1 MNSNLAFCCRCYYNN
16 NNNNNNSIGSSSFS
30 INVDCSRS
38 KSLASSFSTRRE
50 RGKGFPSRPSLITF
64 SNFASTRKEKERVRS
79 SIVVAAAPKKDDN
92 ATTSKQQQQQ
102 RQEWPEPNLWAE
114 SHPRYLVS
122 DWDDDDKEWGEE
134 LCAELD
140 DEEDKIEKLFSS
152 AAAPVSKNVEEKER
166 LAAEDGKVKAYGSE
180 SRSRSSSSLSYSM
193 TKSAIRAPKRP
204 NSEDLSNEM
213 SREDFWNDIRKEA
226 ETEAAKEPMLSS
238 FYFCSILSHDCLEKS
253 LSFALANRLCTKT
266 LLSTQLIEIFNKVLL
281 AEDSEQL
288 RNNVRRDLVAVRSR
302 DPACNSYVQALLLF
316 KGFHAIQAHR
326 IQHYLW
332 EKGQKTY
339 ASMLQSRISEA
350 LGVDVHPAA
359 KFGGGI
365 LMDHATGCVVGET
378 ATIGDDVSIL
388 QGVTLGG
395 TGKEVGDRHPKI
407 QDNVLIGA
415 RSTILGNIVVGS
427 GAMIAAGSL
436 VLKPVPANGM
446 VAGNPARVVGRTKD
460 RRPALVMRTKIET
473 REDSKEFCEIF
484 AKAVMEKDK
493 SLMAASVSSSS
504 STKVGPNL
512 SFSSSLDDEPGKG
525 GKSSSSSLMMGKA
538 SSLLSSEELV
548 KQLDEKRRRRLR
560 GK

>member
-1 MNSNLAFCCRCYYNN
+1 MATTKIYCCT
-16 NNNNNNSIGSSSFS
+16 SSSSPRAFVGRHRR
-30 INVDCSRS
+30 ITALFFETTTTTTTTTTQRNN
-38 KSLASSFSTRRE
+38 ATRRRRRQQE
-50 RGKGFPSRPSLITF
+50 LQT
-64 SNFASTRKEKERVRS
+64 TLL
-79 SIVVAAAPKKDDN
+79 AAAAKKDDN
-92 ATTSKQQQQQ
+92 ESSYKQQ
-102 RQEWPEPNLWAE
+102 QEWPEPNLWAE

-122 DWDDDDKEWGEE
+122 DWDDDDNKEWGEE

-140 DEEDKIEKLFSS
+140 DEEDKVEKLFSS
-152 AAAPVSKNVEEKER
+152 AAASVSRKQERKEE
-166 LAAEDGKVKAYGSE
+166 LAAREGQGNDRQRTQIEA
-180 SRSRSSSSLSYSM
+180 SRVSSSSSSSSSSSLSYSTST

-204 NSEDLSNEM
+204 NSEDLSNKM
-213 SREDFWNDIRKEA
+213 SREDFWNEIRKEA
-226 ETEAAKEPMLSS
+226 EVEAAKEPMLSS
-238 FYFCSILSHDCLEKS
+238 FYFTSILSHDCLEKS

-266 LLSTQLIEIFNKVLL
+266 LLSTQLIEIFNEVLL
-281 AEDSEQL
+281 AKDSEQL
-288 RNNVRRDLVAVRSR
+288 RNNIRRDLVAVLSR

-332 EKGQKTY
+332 KKGQKTY

-388 QGVTLGG
+388 HGVTLGG

-415 RSTILGNIVVGS
+415 RSTILGNITVES

-484 AKAVMEKDK
+484 AKAVVEKDK
-493 SLMAASVSSSS
+493 SLMAI
-504 STKVGPNL
+504 TKTTRFGPNL
-512 SFSSSLDDEPGKG
+512 SFSSSLEDEPGKG
-525 GKSSSSSLMMGKA
+525 SSSVVIDRA
-538 SSLLSSEELV
+538 SSPLSSEELV

>member
-1 MNSNLAFCCRCYYNN
+1 MATTKIYCCT
-16 NNNNNNSIGSSSFS
+16 SSSSPRAFVGRHRR
-30 INVDCSRS
+30 ITALFFEKTTTTTTTTTQRNN
-38 KSLASSFSTRRE
+38 ATRRRRRQQE
-50 RGKGFPSRPSLITF
+50 LQT
-64 SNFASTRKEKERVRS
+64 TLL
-79 SIVVAAAPKKDDN
+79 AAAAKKDDN
-92 ATTSKQQQQQ
+92 ESSYKQQ
-102 RQEWPEPNLWAE
+102 QEWPEPNLWAE

-122 DWDDDDKEWGEE
+122 DWDDDDNKEWGEE

-140 DEEDKIEKLFSS
+140 DEEDKVEKLFSS
-152 AAAPVSKNVEEKER
+152 AAASVSRKQERKEE
-166 LAAEDGKVKAYGSE
+166 LAAREGQGNDRQRTQIEA
-180 SRSRSSSSLSYSM
+180 SRVSSSSSSSSSSLSYSTST

-204 NSEDLSNEM
+204 NSEDLSNKM
-213 SREDFWNDIRKEA
+213 SREDFWNEIRKEA
-226 ETEAAKEPMLSS
+226 EVEAAKEPMLSS
-238 FYFCSILSHDCLEKS
+238 FYFTSILSHDCLEKS

-266 LLSTQLIEIFNKVLL
+266 LLSTQLIEIFNEVLL
-281 AEDSEQL
+281 AKDSEQL
-288 RNNVRRDLVAVRSR
+288 RNNIRRDLVAVLSR

-332 EKGQKTY
+332 KKGQKTY

-388 QGVTLGG
+388 HGVTLGG

-415 RSTILGNIVVGS
+415 RSTILGNITVES

-484 AKAVMEKDK
+484 AKAVVEKDK
-493 SLMAASVSSSS
+493 SLMAI
-504 STKVGPNL
+504 TKTTRFGPNL
-512 SFSSSLDDEPGKG
+512 SFSSSLEDEPGKG
-525 GKSSSSSLMMGKA
+525 SSSVVIDKA
-538 SSLLSSEELV
+538 SSPLSSEELV

>member
-1 MNSNLAFCCRCYYNN
+1 MATTKIYCCT
-16 NNNNNNSIGSSSFS
+16 SSSSPRAFVGRHRR
-30 INVDCSRS
+30 ITALFFETTTTTTTTTQRNN
-38 KSLASSFSTRRE
+38 ATRRRRRQQE
-50 RGKGFPSRPSLITF
+50 LQT
-64 SNFASTRKEKERVRS
+64 TLL
-79 SIVVAAAPKKDDN
+79 AAAAKKDDN
-92 ATTSKQQQQQ
+92 ESSYKQQ
-102 RQEWPEPNLWAE
+102 QEWPEPNLWAE

-122 DWDDDDKEWGEE
+122 DWDDDDNKEWGEE

-140 DEEDKIEKLFSS
+140 DEEDKVEKLFSS
-152 AAAPVSKNVEEKER
+152 AAASVSRKQERKEE
-166 LAAEDGKVKAYGSE
+166 LAAREGQGNDRQRTQIEA
-180 SRSRSSSSLSYSM
+180 SRVSSLSSSSSSSSLSYSTST

-204 NSEDLSNEM
+204 NSEDLSNKM
-213 SREDFWNDIRKEA
+213 SREDFWNEIRKEA
-226 ETEAAKEPMLSS
+226 EVEAAKEPMLSS
-238 FYFCSILSHDCLEKS
+238 FYFTSILSHDCLEKS

-266 LLSTQLIEIFNKVLL
+266 LLSTQLIEIFNEVLL
-281 AEDSEQL
+281 AKDSEQL
-288 RNNVRRDLVAVRSR
+288 RNNIRRDLVAVLSR

-332 EKGQKTY
+332 KKGQKTY

-388 QGVTLGG
+388 HGVTLGG

-415 RSTILGNIVVGS
+415 RSTILGNITVES

-484 AKAVMEKDK
+484 AKAVVEKDK
-493 SLMAASVSSSS
+493 SLMAI
-504 STKVGPNL
+504 TKTTRFGPNL
-512 SFSSSLDDEPGKG
+512 SFSSSLEDEPGKG
-525 GKSSSSSLMMGKA
+525 SSSVVIDKA
-538 SSLLSSEELV
+538 SSPLSSEELV

>member
-1 MNSNLAFCCRCYYNN
+1 MATTKICCCT
-16 NNNNNNSIGSSSFS
+16 SSSSPRAFVGRHRR
-30 INVDCSRS
+30 ITALFFEKTTTTTTTKRNN
-38 KSLASSFSTRRE
+38 ATRRRRRQQE
-50 RGKGFPSRPSLITF
+50 LQT
-64 SNFASTRKEKERVRS
+64 TLL
-79 SIVVAAAPKKDDN
+79 AAAAKKDDN
-92 ATTSKQQQQQ
+92 ESSYKQQ
-102 RQEWPEPNLWAE
+102 QEWPEPNLWAE

-122 DWDDDDKEWGEE
+122 DWDDDDNKEWGEE

-140 DEEDKIEKLFSS
+140 DEEDKVEKLFSS
-152 AAAPVSKNVEEKER
+152 AAASVSRKQERKEE
-166 LAAEDGKVKAYGSE
+166 LAAREGKGNDRQRTKIEA
-180 SRSRSSSSLSYSM
+180 SRVSSSSSSSSSLSYSTST

-204 NSEDLSNEM
+204 NSEDLSNKM
-213 SREDFWNDIRKEA
+213 SREDFWNEIRKEA
-226 ETEAAKEPMLSS
+226 EVEAAKEPMLSS
-238 FYFCSILSHDCLEKS
+238 FYFTSILSHDCLEKS

-266 LLSTQLIEIFNKVLL
+266 LLSTQLIEIFNEVLL
-281 AEDSEQL
+281 AKDSEQL
-288 RNNVRRDLVAVRSR
+288 RNNIRRDLVAVLSR

-332 EKGQKTY
+332 KKGQKTY

-388 QGVTLGG
+388 HGVTLGG

-415 RSTILGNIVVGS
+415 RSTILGNITVGS

-484 AKAVMEKDK
+484 AKAVIEKDK
-493 SLMAASVSSSS
+493 SLMAI
-504 STKVGPNL
+504 TKTTRFGPNL
-512 SFSSSLDDEPGKG
+512 SFSSSLEDEPGKG
-525 GKSSSSSLMMGKA
+525 SSSVVIDKA
-538 SSLLSSEELV
+538 SSPLSSEELV

>member
-1 MNSNLAFCCRCYYNN
+1 MATTKIYCCT
-16 NNNNNNSIGSSSFS
+16 SSSSPRAFVGRHRR
-30 INVDCSRS
+30 ITALFFETTTTTTTTTQRNN
-38 KSLASSFSTRRE
+38 ATRRRRRQQE
-50 RGKGFPSRPSLITF
+50 LQT
-64 SNFASTRKEKERVRS
+64 TLL
-79 SIVVAAAPKKDDN
+79 AAAAKKDDN
-92 ATTSKQQQQQ
+92 ESSYKQQ
-102 RQEWPEPNLWAE
+102 QEWPEPNLWAE

-122 DWDDDDKEWGEE
+122 DWDDDDNKEWGEE

-140 DEEDKIEKLFSS
+140 DEEDKVEKLFSS
-152 AAAPVSKNVEEKER
+152 AAASVSRKQERKEE
-166 LAAEDGKVKAYGSE
+166 LAAREGQGNDRQRTQIEA
-180 SRSRSSSSLSYSM
+180 SRVSSSSSSSSSSSLSYSTST

-204 NSEDLSNEM
+204 NSEDLSNKM
-213 SREDFWNDIRKEA
+213 SREDFWNEIRKEA
-226 ETEAAKEPMLSS
+226 EVEAAKEPMLSS
-238 FYFCSILSHDCLEKS
+238 FYFTSILSHDCLEKS

-266 LLSTQLIEIFNKVLL
+266 LLSTQLIEIFNEVLL
-281 AEDSEQL
+281 AKDSEQL
-288 RNNVRRDLVAVRSR
+288 RNNIRRDLVAVLSR

-332 EKGQKTY
+332 KKGQKTY

-388 QGVTLGG
+388 HGVTLGG

-415 RSTILGNIVVGS
+415 RSTILGNITVES

-484 AKAVMEKDK
+484 AKAVVEKDK
-493 SLMAASVSSSS
+493 SLMAI
-504 STKVGPNL
+504 TKTTRFGPNL
-512 SFSSSLDDEPGKG
+512 SFSSSLEDEPGKG
-525 GKSSSSSLMMGKA
+525 SSSVVIDKA
-538 SSLLSSEELV
+538 SSPLSSEELV

>member
-1 MNSNLAFCCRCYYNN
+1 MATTKIYCCT
-16 NNNNNNSIGSSSFS
+16 SSSSPRAFVGRHRR
-30 INVDCSRS
+30 ITALFFETTTTTTTTKRNN
-38 KSLASSFSTRRE
+38 ATRRRRRQQE
-50 RGKGFPSRPSLITF
+50 LQT
-64 SNFASTRKEKERVRS
+64 TLL
-79 SIVVAAAPKKDDN
+79 AAAAKKDDN
-92 ATTSKQQQQQ
+92 ESSYKQQ
-102 RQEWPEPNLWAE
+102 QEWPEPNLWAE

-122 DWDDDDKEWGEE
+122 DWDDDDNKEWGEE

-140 DEEDKIEKLFSS
+140 DEEDKVEKLFSS
-152 AAAPVSKNVEEKER
+152 AAASVSRKQERKEE
-166 LAAEDGKVKAYGSE
+166 LAAREGQGNDRQRTQIEA
-180 SRSRSSSSLSYSM
+180 SRVSSSSSSSSSSSLSYSTST

-204 NSEDLSNEM
+204 NSEDLSNKM
-213 SREDFWNDIRKEA
+213 SREDFWNEIRKEA
-226 ETEAAKEPMLSS
+226 EVEAAKEPMLSS
-238 FYFCSILSHDCLEKS
+238 FYFTSILSHDCLEKS

-266 LLSTQLIEIFNKVLL
+266 LLSTQLIEIFNEVLL
-281 AEDSEQL
+281 AKDSEQL
-288 RNNVRRDLVAVRSR
+288 RNNIRRDLVAVLSR

-332 EKGQKTY
+332 KKGQKTY

-388 QGVTLGG
+388 HGVTLGG

-415 RSTILGNIVVGS
+415 RSTILGNITVES

-484 AKAVMEKDK
+484 AKAVVEKDK
-493 SLMAASVSSSS
+493 SLMAI
-504 STKVGPNL
+504 TKTTRFGPNL
-512 SFSSSLDDEPGKG
+512 SFSSSLEDEPGKG
-525 GKSSSSSLMMGKA
+525 SSSVVIDKA
-538 SSLLSSEELV
+538 SSPLSSEELV

>member
-1 MNSNLAFCCRCYYNN
+1 MATTKIYCCT
-16 NNNNNNSIGSSSFS
+16 SSSSPRAFVGRHRR
-30 INVDCSRS
+30 ITALFFETTTTTTTTTTTQRNN
-38 KSLASSFSTRRE
+38 ATRRRRRQQE
-50 RGKGFPSRPSLITF
+50 LQT
-64 SNFASTRKEKERVRS
+64 TLL
-79 SIVVAAAPKKDDN
+79 AAAAKKDDN
-92 ATTSKQQQQQ
+92 ESSYKQQ
-102 RQEWPEPNLWAE
+102 QEWPEPNLWAE

-122 DWDDDDKEWGEE
+122 DWDDDDNKEWGEE

-140 DEEDKIEKLFSS
+140 DEEDKVEKLFSS
-152 AAAPVSKNVEEKER
+152 AAASVSRKQERKEE
-166 LAAEDGKVKAYGSE
+166 LAAREGQGNDRQRTQIEA
-180 SRSRSSSSLSYSM
+180 SRVSSSSSSSSSSSLSYSTST

-204 NSEDLSNEM
+204 NSEDLSNKM
-213 SREDFWNDIRKEA
+213 SREDFWNEIRKEA
-226 ETEAAKEPMLSS
+226 EVEAAKEPMLSS
-238 FYFCSILSHDCLEKS
+238 FYFTSILSHDCLEKS

-266 LLSTQLIEIFNKVLL
+266 LLSTQLIEIFNEVLL
-281 AEDSEQL
+281 AKDSEQL
-288 RNNVRRDLVAVRSR
+288 RNNIRRDLVAVLSR

-332 EKGQKTY
+332 KKGQKTY

-388 QGVTLGG
+388 HGVTLGG

-415 RSTILGNIVVGS
+415 RSTILGNITVES

-484 AKAVMEKDK
+484 AKAVVEKDK
-493 SLMAASVSSSS
+493 SLMAI
-504 STKVGPNL
+504 TKTTRFGPNL
-512 SFSSSLDDEPGKG
+512 SFSSSLEDEPGKG
-525 GKSSSSSLMMGKA
+525 SSSVVIDKA
-538 SSLLSSEELV
+538 SSPLSSEELV

>member
-1 MNSNLAFCCRCYYNN
+1 MATTKIYCCTSLSSPRAFVGRHRRITALFFEKTTTTTTTTQRNN
-16 NNNNNNSIGSSSFS
+16 
-30 INVDCSRS
+30 
-38 KSLASSFSTRRE
+38 ATRRRRRQQE
-50 RGKGFPSRPSLITF
+50 LQT
-64 SNFASTRKEKERVRS
+64 TLL
-79 SIVVAAAPKKDDN
+79 AAAAKKDDN
-92 ATTSKQQQQQ
+92 ESSYKQQ
-102 RQEWPEPNLWAE
+102 QEWPEPNLWAE

-122 DWDDDDKEWGEE
+122 DWDDDDNKEWGEE

-140 DEEDKIEKLFSS
+140 DEEDKVEKLFSS
-152 AAAPVSKNVEEKER
+152 AAASVSRKQERKEE
-166 LAAEDGKVKAYGSE
+166 LAAREGQGNDRQRTKIEA
-180 SRSRSSSSLSYSM
+180 SRISSSSSSSSSSLSYSTST

-204 NSEDLSNEM
+204 NSEDLSNKM
-213 SREDFWNDIRKEA
+213 SREDFWNEIRKEA
-226 ETEAAKEPMLSS
+226 EVEAAKEPMLSS
-238 FYFCSILSHDCLEKS
+238 FYFTSILSHDCLEKS

-266 LLSTQLIEIFNKVLL
+266 LLSTQLIEIFNEVLL
-281 AEDSEQL
+281 AKDSEQL
-288 RNNVRRDLVAVRSR
+288 RNNIRRDLVAVLSR

-332 EKGQKTY
+332 KKGQKTY

-388 QGVTLGG
+388 HGVTLGG

-415 RSTILGNIVVGS
+415 RSTILGNITVES

-484 AKAVMEKDK
+484 AKAVVEKDK
-493 SLMAASVSSSS
+493 SLMAI
-504 STKVGPNL
+504 TKTTRFGPNL
-512 SFSSSLDDEPGKG
+512 SFSSSLEDEPGKG
-525 GKSSSSSLMMGKA
+525 SSSVVIDKA
-538 SSLLSSEELV
+538 SSPLSSEELV

>member
-1 MNSNLAFCCRCYYNN
+1 MATTKIYCCT
-16 NNNNNNSIGSSSFS
+16 SSSSPRAF
-30 INVDCSRS
+30 IGRQRRITALYFEKTTTTTTKRNN
-38 KSLASSFSTRRE
+38 ATRRRRRQQE
-50 RGKGFPSRPSLITF
+50 LQT
-64 SNFASTRKEKERVRS
+64 TLL
-79 SIVVAAAPKKDDN
+79 AAAAKKDDN
-92 ATTSKQQQQQ
+92 ESSYKQQ
-102 RQEWPEPNLWAE
+102 QEWPEPNLWAE

-122 DWDDDDKEWGEE
+122 DWDDDDNKEWGEE

-140 DEEDKIEKLFSS
+140 DEEDKVEKLFSS
-152 AAAPVSKNVEEKER
+152 AAASVSRKQERKEE
-166 LAAEDGKVKAYGSE
+166 LAAREGQGNDRQRTQIEA
-180 SRSRSSSSLSYSM
+180 SRVSSSSSSSSSSSLSYSTST

-204 NSEDLSNEM
+204 NSEDLSNKM
-213 SREDFWNDIRKEA
+213 SREDFWNEIRKEA
-226 ETEAAKEPMLSS
+226 EVEAAKEPMLSS
-238 FYFCSILSHDCLEKS
+238 FYFTSILSHDCLEKS

-266 LLSTQLIEIFNKVLL
+266 LLSTQLIEIFNEVLL
-281 AEDSEQL
+281 AKDSEQL
-288 RNNVRRDLVAVRSR
+288 RNNIRRDLVAVLSR

-332 EKGQKTY
+332 KKGQKTY

-388 QGVTLGG
+388 HGVTLGG

-415 RSTILGNIVVGS
+415 RSTILGNITVES

-484 AKAVMEKDK
+484 AKAVVEKDK
-493 SLMAASVSSSS
+493 SLMAI
-504 STKVGPNL
+504 TKTTRFGPNL
-512 SFSSSLDDEPGKG
+512 SFSSSLEDEPGKG
-525 GKSSSSSLMMGKA
+525 SSSVVIDKA
-538 SSLLSSEELV
+538 SSPLSSEELV

>member
-1 MNSNLAFCCRCYYNN
+1 MATTKIYCCT
-16 NNNNNNSIGSSSFS
+16 SSSSPRAFVGRHRR
-30 INVDCSRS
+30 ITALFFETTTTTTTTQRNN
-38 KSLASSFSTRRE
+38 ATRRRRRQQE
-50 RGKGFPSRPSLITF
+50 LQKTLL
-64 SNFASTRKEKERVRS
+64 
-79 SIVVAAAPKKDDN
+79 AAAAKKDDN
-92 ATTSKQQQQQ
+92 ESSYKQQ
-102 RQEWPEPNLWAE
+102 QEWPEPNLWAE

-122 DWDDDDKEWGEE
+122 DWDDDDNKEWGEE

-140 DEEDKIEKLFSS
+140 DEEDKVEKLFSS
-152 AAAPVSKNVEEKER
+152 AAASVSRKQERKEE
-166 LAAEDGKVKAYGSE
+166 LAAREGQGNDRQRTKIEA
-180 SRSRSSSSLSYSM
+180 SRISSSSSSSSSSLSYSTST

-204 NSEDLSNEM
+204 NSEDLSNKM
-213 SREDFWNDIRKEA
+213 SREDFWNEIRKEA
-226 ETEAAKEPMLSS
+226 EVEAAKEPMLSS
-238 FYFCSILSHDCLEKS
+238 FYFTSILSHDCLEKS

-266 LLSTQLIEIFNKVLL
+266 LLSTQLIEIFNEVLL
-281 AEDSEQL
+281 AKDSEQL
-288 RNNVRRDLVAVRSR
+288 RNNIRRDLVAVLSR

-332 EKGQKTY
+332 KKGQKTY

-388 QGVTLGG
+388 HGVTLGG

-415 RSTILGNIVVGS
+415 RSTILGNITVES

-484 AKAVMEKDK
+484 AKAVVEKDK
-493 SLMAASVSSSS
+493 SLMAI
-504 STKVGPNL
+504 TKTTRFGPNL
-512 SFSSSLDDEPGKG
+512 SFSSSLEDEPGKG
-525 GKSSSSSLMMGKA
+525 SSSVVIDKA
-538 SSLLSSEELV
+538 SSPLSSEELV

>member
-1 MNSNLAFCCRCYYNN
+1 MATTKIYCCT
-16 NNNNNNSIGSSSFS
+16 SSSSPRAFVGRHRR
-30 INVDCSRS
+30 ITALFFEKTTTTTTTTTQRNN
-38 KSLASSFSTRRE
+38 ATRRRRRQQE
-50 RGKGFPSRPSLITF
+50 LQT
-64 SNFASTRKEKERVRS
+64 TLL
-79 SIVVAAAPKKDDN
+79 AAAAKKDDN
-92 ATTSKQQQQQ
+92 ESSYKQQ
-102 RQEWPEPNLWAE
+102 QEWPEPNLWAE

-122 DWDDDDKEWGEE
+122 DWDDDDNKEWGEE

-140 DEEDKIEKLFSS
+140 DEEDKVEKLFSS
-152 AAAPVSKNVEEKER
+152 AAASVSRKQERKEE
-166 LAAEDGKVKAYGSE
+166 LAAREGQGNDRQRTQIEA
-180 SRSRSSSSLSYSM
+180 SRVSSSSSSSSSSSLSYSTST

-204 NSEDLSNEM
+204 NSEDLSNKM
-213 SREDFWNDIRKEA
+213 SREDFWNEIRKEA
-226 ETEAAKEPMLSS
+226 EVEAAKEPMLSS
-238 FYFCSILSHDCLEKS
+238 FYFTSILSHDCLEKS

-266 LLSTQLIEIFNKVLL
+266 LLSTQLIEIFNEVLL
-281 AEDSEQL
+281 AKDSEQL
-288 RNNVRRDLVAVRSR
+288 RNNIRRDLVAVLSR

-332 EKGQKTY
+332 KKGQKTY

-388 QGVTLGG
+388 HGVTLGG

-415 RSTILGNIVVGS
+415 RSTILGNITVES

-484 AKAVMEKDK
+484 AKAVVEKDK
-493 SLMAASVSSSS
+493 SLMAI
-504 STKVGPNL
+504 TKTTRFGPNL
-512 SFSSSLDDEPGKG
+512 SFSSSLEDEPGKG
-525 GKSSSSSLMMGKA
+525 SSSVVIDKA
-538 SSLLSSEELV
+538 SSPLSSEELV

>member
-1 MNSNLAFCCRCYYNN
+1 MATTKIYCCT
-16 NNNNNNSIGSSSFS
+16 SSSSPRAFVGRHRR
-30 INVDCSRS
+30 ITALFFEKTTTTTTTQRNN
-38 KSLASSFSTRRE
+38 ATRRRRRQQE
-50 RGKGFPSRPSLITF
+50 LQT
-64 SNFASTRKEKERVRS
+64 TLL
-79 SIVVAAAPKKDDN
+79 AAAAKKDDN
-92 ATTSKQQQQQ
+92 ESSYKQQ
-102 RQEWPEPNLWAE
+102 QEWPEPNLWAE

-122 DWDDDDKEWGEE
+122 DWDDDDNKEWGEE

-140 DEEDKIEKLFSS
+140 DEEDKVEKLFSS
-152 AAAPVSKNVEEKER
+152 AAASVSRKQERKEE
-166 LAAEDGKVKAYGSE
+166 LAAREGQGNDRQRTQIEA
-180 SRSRSSSSLSYSM
+180 SRVSSSSSSSSSSSLSYSTST

-204 NSEDLSNEM
+204 NSEDLSNKM
-213 SREDFWNDIRKEA
+213 SREDFWNEIRKEA
-226 ETEAAKEPMLSS
+226 EVEAAKEPMLSS
-238 FYFCSILSHDCLEKS
+238 FYFTSILSHDCLEKS

-266 LLSTQLIEIFNKVLL
+266 LLSTQLIEIFNEVLL
-281 AEDSEQL
+281 AKDSEQL
-288 RNNVRRDLVAVRSR
+288 RNNIRRDLVAVLSR

-332 EKGQKTY
+332 KKGQKTY

-388 QGVTLGG
+388 HGVTLGG

-415 RSTILGNIVVGS
+415 RSTILGNITVES

-484 AKAVMEKDK
+484 AKAVVEKDK
-493 SLMAASVSSSS
+493 SLMAI
-504 STKVGPNL
+504 TKTTRFGPNL
-512 SFSSSLDDEPGKG
+512 SFSSSLEDEPGKG
-525 GKSSSSSLMMGKA
+525 SSSVVIDKA
-538 SSLLSSEELV
+538 SSPLSSEELV

>member
-1 MNSNLAFCCRCYYNN
+1 M
-16 NNNNNNSIGSSSFS
+16 
-30 INVDCSRS
+30 
-38 KSLASSFSTRRE
+38 
-50 RGKGFPSRPSLITF
+50 
-64 SNFASTRKEKERVRS
+64 
-79 SIVVAAAPKKDDN
+79 
-92 ATTSKQQQQQ
+92 
-102 RQEWPEPNLWAE
+102 
-114 SHPRYLVS
+114 S

-152 AAAPVSKNVEEKER
+152 AAASVSKNVEEKER
-166 LAAEDGKVKAYGSE
+166 LAAEDGEVKASGSE
-180 SRSRSSSSLSYSM
+180 SRSRSLSSLSYSTST

-288 RNNVRRDLVAVRSR
+288 RNNIRRDLVAVRSR

-484 AKAVMEKDK
+484 AKAVVEKDK
-493 SLMAASVSSSS
+493 SLMAASVSSSP

-525 GKSSSSSLMMGKA
+525 GKSSSSSVMMNKA
-538 SSLLSSEELV
+538 SSPLSSEELV

>member
-1 MNSNLAFCCRCYYNN
+1 MATTKIYCCT
-16 NNNNNNSIGSSSFS
+16 SSSSPRAFVGRHRR
-30 INVDCSRS
+30 ITALFFETTTTTTTTTTQRNN
-38 KSLASSFSTRRE
+38 ATRRRRRQQE
-50 RGKGFPSRPSLITF
+50 LQT
-64 SNFASTRKEKERVRS
+64 TLL
-79 SIVVAAAPKKDDN
+79 AAAAKKDDN
-92 ATTSKQQQQQ
+92 ESSYKQQ
-102 RQEWPEPNLWAE
+102 QEWPEPNLWAE

-122 DWDDDDKEWGEE
+122 DWDDDDNKEWGEE

-140 DEEDKIEKLFSS
+140 DEEDKVEKLFSS
-152 AAAPVSKNVEEKER
+152 AAASVSRKQERKEE
-166 LAAEDGKVKAYGSE
+166 LAAREGQGNDRQRTKIEA
-180 SRSRSSSSLSYSM
+180 SRISSSSSSSSSSLSYSTST

-204 NSEDLSNEM
+204 NSEDLSNKM
-213 SREDFWNDIRKEA
+213 SREDFWNEIRKEA
-226 ETEAAKEPMLSS
+226 EVEAAKEPMLSS
-238 FYFCSILSHDCLEKS
+238 FYFTSILSHDCLEKS

-266 LLSTQLIEIFNKVLL
+266 LLSTQLIEIFNEVLL
-281 AEDSEQL
+281 AKDSEQL
-288 RNNVRRDLVAVRSR
+288 RNNIRRDLVAVLSR

-332 EKGQKTY
+332 KKGQKTY

-388 QGVTLGG
+388 HGVTLGG

-415 RSTILGNIVVGS
+415 RSTILGNITVES

-484 AKAVMEKDK
+484 AKAVVEKDK
-493 SLMAASVSSSS
+493 SLMAI
-504 STKVGPNL
+504 TKTTRFGPNL
-512 SFSSSLDDEPGKG
+512 SFSSSLEDEPGKG
-525 GKSSSSSLMMGKA
+525 SSSVVIDKA
-538 SSLLSSEELV
+538 SSPLSSEELV

>member
-1 MNSNLAFCCRCYYNN
+1 MATTKIYCCT
-16 NNNNNNSIGSSSFS
+16 SSSSPRAFVGRHRR
-30 INVDCSRS
+30 ITALFFEKTTTTTTTTTTQRNN
-38 KSLASSFSTRRE
+38 ATRRRRRQQE
-50 RGKGFPSRPSLITF
+50 LQT
-64 SNFASTRKEKERVRS
+64 TLL
-79 SIVVAAAPKKDDN
+79 AAAAKKDDN
-92 ATTSKQQQQQ
+92 ESSYKQQ
-102 RQEWPEPNLWAE
+102 QEWPEPNLWAE

-122 DWDDDDKEWGEE
+122 DWDDDDNKEWGEE

-140 DEEDKIEKLFSS
+140 DEEDKVEKLFSS
-152 AAAPVSKNVEEKER
+152 AAASVSRKQERKEE
-166 LAAEDGKVKAYGSE
+166 LAAREGQGNDRQRTKIEA
-180 SRSRSSSSLSYSM
+180 SRISSSSSSSSSSLSYSTST

-204 NSEDLSNEM
+204 NSEDLSNKM
-213 SREDFWNDIRKEA
+213 SREDFWNEIRKEA
-226 ETEAAKEPMLSS
+226 EVEAAKEPMLSS
-238 FYFCSILSHDCLEKS
+238 FYFTSILSHDCLEKS

-266 LLSTQLIEIFNKVLL
+266 LLSTQLIEIFNEVLL
-281 AEDSEQL
+281 AKDSEQL
-288 RNNVRRDLVAVRSR
+288 RNNIRRDLVAVLSR

-332 EKGQKTY
+332 KKGQKTY

-388 QGVTLGG
+388 HGVTLGG

-415 RSTILGNIVVGS
+415 RSTILGNITVES

-484 AKAVMEKDK
+484 AKAVVEKDK
-493 SLMAASVSSSS
+493 SLMAI
-504 STKVGPNL
+504 TKTTRFGPNL
-512 SFSSSLDDEPGKG
+512 SFSSSLEDEPGKG
-525 GKSSSSSLMMGKA
+525 SSSVVIDKA
-538 SSLLSSEELV
+538 SSPLSSEELV

>member
-1 MNSNLAFCCRCYYNN
+1 MATTKIYCCT
-16 NNNNNNSIGSSSFS
+16 SSSSPRAFVGRHRR
-30 INVDCSRS
+30 ITALFFEKTTTTTTTKRNN
-38 KSLASSFSTRRE
+38 ATRRRRRQQE
-50 RGKGFPSRPSLITF
+50 LQT
-64 SNFASTRKEKERVRS
+64 TLL
-79 SIVVAAAPKKDDN
+79 AAAAKKDDN
-92 ATTSKQQQQQ
+92 ESSYKQQ
-102 RQEWPEPNLWAE
+102 QEWPEPNLWAE

-122 DWDDDDKEWGEE
+122 DWDDDDNKEWGEE

-140 DEEDKIEKLFSS
+140 DEEDKVEKLFSS
-152 AAAPVSKNVEEKER
+152 AAASVSRKQERKEE
-166 LAAEDGKVKAYGSE
+166 LAAREGQGNDRQRTQIEA
-180 SRSRSSSSLSYSM
+180 SRVSSSSSSSSSSSLSYSTST

-204 NSEDLSNEM
+204 NSEDLSNKM
-213 SREDFWNDIRKEA
+213 SREDFWNEIRKEA
-226 ETEAAKEPMLSS
+226 EVEAAKEPMLSS
-238 FYFCSILSHDCLEKS
+238 FYFTSILSHDCLEKS

-266 LLSTQLIEIFNKVLL
+266 LLSTQLIEIFNEVLL
-281 AEDSEQL
+281 AKDSEQL
-288 RNNVRRDLVAVRSR
+288 RNNIRRDLVAVLSR

-332 EKGQKTY
+332 KKGQKTY

-388 QGVTLGG
+388 HGVTLGG

-415 RSTILGNIVVGS
+415 RSTILGNITVES

-484 AKAVMEKDK
+484 AKAVVEKDK
-493 SLMAASVSSSS
+493 SLMAI
-504 STKVGPNL
+504 TKTTRFGPNL
-512 SFSSSLDDEPGKG
+512 SFSSSLEDEPGKG
-525 GKSSSSSLMMGKA
+525 SSSVVIDKA
-538 SSLLSSEELV
+538 SSPLSSEELV

>member
-1 MNSNLAFCCRCYYNN
+1 MATTKIYCCT
-16 NNNNNNSIGSSSFS
+16 SSSSPRAFVGRHRR
-30 INVDCSRS
+30 ITALFFEKTTKTKTTTQRNN
-38 KSLASSFSTRRE
+38 ATRRRRRQQE
-50 RGKGFPSRPSLITF
+50 LQT
-64 SNFASTRKEKERVRS
+64 TLL
-79 SIVVAAAPKKDDN
+79 AAAAKKDDN
-92 ATTSKQQQQQ
+92 ESSYKQQ
-102 RQEWPEPNLWAE
+102 QEWPEPNLWAE

-122 DWDDDDKEWGEE
+122 DWDDDDNKEWGEE

-140 DEEDKIEKLFSS
+140 DEEDKVEKLFSS
-152 AAAPVSKNVEEKER
+152 AAASVSRKQERKEE
-166 LAAEDGKVKAYGSE
+166 LAAREGQGNDRQRTKIEA
-180 SRSRSSSSLSYSM
+180 SRISSSSSSSSSSLSYSTST

-204 NSEDLSNEM
+204 NSEDLSNKM
-213 SREDFWNDIRKEA
+213 SREDFWNEIRKEA
-226 ETEAAKEPMLSS
+226 EVEAAKEPMLSS
-238 FYFCSILSHDCLEKS
+238 FYFTSILSHDCLEKS

-266 LLSTQLIEIFNKVLL
+266 LLSTQLIEIFNEVLL
-281 AEDSEQL
+281 AKDSEQL
-288 RNNVRRDLVAVRSR
+288 RNNIRRDLVAVLSR

-332 EKGQKTY
+332 KKGQKTY

-388 QGVTLGG
+388 HGVTLGG

-415 RSTILGNIVVGS
+415 RSTILGNITVES

-484 AKAVMEKDK
+484 AKAVVEKDK
-493 SLMAASVSSSS
+493 SLMAI
-504 STKVGPNL
+504 TKTTRFGPNL
-512 SFSSSLDDEPGKG
+512 SFSSSLEDEPGKG
-525 GKSSSSSLMMGKA
+525 SSSVVIDKA
-538 SSLLSSEELV
+538 SSPLSSEELV

>member
-1 MNSNLAFCCRCYYNN
+1 MATTKIYCCT
-16 NNNNNNSIGSSSFS
+16 SSSSPRAFVGRHRR
-30 INVDCSRS
+30 ITALFFETTTTTTTTTTQRNN
-38 KSLASSFSTRRE
+38 ATRRRRRQQE
-50 RGKGFPSRPSLITF
+50 LQT
-64 SNFASTRKEKERVRS
+64 TLL
-79 SIVVAAAPKKDDN
+79 AAAAKKDDN
-92 ATTSKQQQQQ
+92 ESSYKQQ
-102 RQEWPEPNLWAE
+102 QEWPEPNLWAE

-122 DWDDDDKEWGEE
+122 DWDDDDNKEWGEE

-140 DEEDKIEKLFSS
+140 DEEDKVEKLFSS
-152 AAAPVSKNVEEKER
+152 AAASVSRKQERKEE
-166 LAAEDGKVKAYGSE
+166 LAAREGQGNDRQRTQIEA
-180 SRSRSSSSLSYSM
+180 SRVSSSSSSSSSSSLSYSTST

-204 NSEDLSNEM
+204 NSEDLSNKM
-213 SREDFWNDIRKEA
+213 SREDFWNEIRKEA
-226 ETEAAKEPMLSS
+226 EVEAAKEPMLSS
-238 FYFCSILSHDCLEKS
+238 FYFTSILSHDCLEKS

-266 LLSTQLIEIFNKVLL
+266 LLSTQLIEIFNEVLL
-281 AEDSEQL
+281 AKDSEQL
-288 RNNVRRDLVAVRSR
+288 RNNIRRDLVAVISR

-332 EKGQKTY
+332 KKGQKTY

-388 QGVTLGG
+388 HGVTLGG

-415 RSTILGNIVVGS
+415 RSTILGNITVES

-484 AKAVMEKDK
+484 AKAVVEKDK
-493 SLMAASVSSSS
+493 SLMAI
-504 STKVGPNL
+504 TKTTRFGPNL
-512 SFSSSLDDEPGKG
+512 SFSSSLEDEPGKG
-525 GKSSSSSLMMGKA
+525 SSSVVIDKA
-538 SSLLSSEELV
+538 SSPLSSEELV

>member
-1 MNSNLAFCCRCYYNN
+1 MATTKIYCCTSLSSPRAFVGRHRRITALFFETTTTTTTTQRNN
-16 NNNNNNSIGSSSFS
+16 
-30 INVDCSRS
+30 
-38 KSLASSFSTRRE
+38 ATRRRRRQQE
-50 RGKGFPSRPSLITF
+50 LQT
-64 SNFASTRKEKERVRS
+64 TLL
-79 SIVVAAAPKKDDN
+79 AAAAKKDDN
-92 ATTSKQQQQQ
+92 ESSYKQQ
-102 RQEWPEPNLWAE
+102 QEWPEPNLWAE

-122 DWDDDDKEWGEE
+122 DWDDDDNKEWGEE

-140 DEEDKIEKLFSS
+140 DEEDKVEKLFSS
-152 AAAPVSKNVEEKER
+152 AAASVSRKQERKEE
-166 LAAEDGKVKAYGSE
+166 LAAREGQGNDRQRTKIEA
-180 SRSRSSSSLSYSM
+180 SRISSSSSSSSSSLSYSTST

-204 NSEDLSNEM
+204 NSEDLSNKM
-213 SREDFWNDIRKEA
+213 SREDFWNEIRKEA
-226 ETEAAKEPMLSS
+226 EVEAAKEPMLSS
-238 FYFCSILSHDCLEKS
+238 FYFTSILSHDCLEKS

-266 LLSTQLIEIFNKVLL
+266 LLSTQLIEIFNEVLL
-281 AEDSEQL
+281 AKDSEQL
-288 RNNVRRDLVAVRSR
+288 RNNIRRDLVAVLSR

-332 EKGQKTY
+332 KKGQKTY

-388 QGVTLGG
+388 HGVTLGG

-415 RSTILGNIVVGS
+415 RSTILGNITVES

-484 AKAVMEKDK
+484 AKAVVEKDK
-493 SLMAASVSSSS
+493 SLMAI
-504 STKVGPNL
+504 TKTTRFGPNL
-512 SFSSSLDDEPGKG
+512 SFSSSLEDEPGKG
-525 GKSSSSSLMMGKA
+525 SSSVVIDKA
-538 SSLLSSEELV
+538 SSPLSSEELV

>member
-1 MNSNLAFCCRCYYNN
+1 MATTKIYCCT
-16 NNNNNNSIGSSSFS
+16 SSSSPRAFVGRHKR
-30 INVDCSRS
+30 ITALFFEKTTTTTTTTQRNN
-38 KSLASSFSTRRE
+38 ATRRRRRQQE
-50 RGKGFPSRPSLITF
+50 LQT
-64 SNFASTRKEKERVRS
+64 TLL
-79 SIVVAAAPKKDDN
+79 AAAAKKDDN
-92 ATTSKQQQQQ
+92 ESSYKQQ
-102 RQEWPEPNLWAE
+102 QEWPEPNLWAE

-122 DWDDDDKEWGEE
+122 DWDDDDNKEWGEE

-140 DEEDKIEKLFSS
+140 DEEDKVEKLFSS
-152 AAAPVSKNVEEKER
+152 AAASVSRKQERKEE
-166 LAAEDGKVKAYGSE
+166 LAAREGQGNDRQRTKIEA
-180 SRSRSSSSLSYSM
+180 SRISSSSSSSSLSLSYSTST

-204 NSEDLSNEM
+204 NSEDLSNKM
-213 SREDFWNDIRKEA
+213 SREDFWNEIRKEA
-226 ETEAAKEPMLSS
+226 EVEAAKEPMLSS
-238 FYFCSILSHDCLEKS
+238 FYFTSILSHDCLEKS

-266 LLSTQLIEIFNKVLL
+266 LLSTQLIEIFNEVLL
-281 AEDSEQL
+281 AKDSEQL
-288 RNNVRRDLVAVRSR
+288 RNNIRRDLVAVLSR

-332 EKGQKTY
+332 KKGQKTY

-388 QGVTLGG
+388 HGVTLGG

-415 RSTILGNIVVGS
+415 RSTILGNITVES

-484 AKAVMEKDK
+484 AKAVVEKDK
-493 SLMAASVSSSS
+493 SLMAI
-504 STKVGPNL
+504 TKTTRFGPNL
-512 SFSSSLDDEPGKG
+512 SFSSSLEDEPGKG
-525 GKSSSSSLMMGKA
+525 SSSVVIDKA
-538 SSLLSSEELV
+538 SSPLSSEELV

>member
-1 MNSNLAFCCRCYYNN
+1 MATTKIYCCT
-16 NNNNNNSIGSSSFS
+16 SSSSPRAFVGRHRR
-30 INVDCSRS
+30 ITALLFETTTTTTTTQRNN
-38 KSLASSFSTRRE
+38 ATRRRRRQQE
-50 RGKGFPSRPSLITF
+50 LQT
-64 SNFASTRKEKERVRS
+64 TLL
-79 SIVVAAAPKKDDN
+79 AAAAKKDDN
-92 ATTSKQQQQQ
+92 ESSYKQQ
-102 RQEWPEPNLWAE
+102 QEWPEPNLWAE

-122 DWDDDDKEWGEE
+122 DWDDDDNKEWGEE

-140 DEEDKIEKLFSS
+140 DEEDKVEKLFSS
-152 AAAPVSKNVEEKER
+152 AAASVSRKQERKEE
-166 LAAEDGKVKAYGSE
+166 LAAREGQGNDRKRTQIEA
-180 SRSRSSSSLSYSM
+180 SRVSSSSSSSSSSLSYSTST

-204 NSEDLSNEM
+204 NSEDLSNKM
-213 SREDFWNDIRKEA
+213 SREDFWNEIRKEA
-226 ETEAAKEPMLSS
+226 EVEAAKEPMLSS
-238 FYFCSILSHDCLEKS
+238 FYFTSILSHDCLEKS

-266 LLSTQLIEIFNKVLL
+266 LLSTQLIEIFNEVLL
-281 AEDSEQL
+281 AKDSEQL
-288 RNNVRRDLVAVRSR
+288 RNNIRRDLVAVLSR

-332 EKGQKTY
+332 KKGQKTY

-388 QGVTLGG
+388 HGVTLGG

-415 RSTILGNIVVGS
+415 RSTILGNITVES

-484 AKAVMEKDK
+484 AKAVVEKDK
-493 SLMAASVSSSS
+493 SLMAI
-504 STKVGPNL
+504 TKTTRFGPNL
-512 SFSSSLDDEPGKG
+512 SFSSSLEDEPGKG
-525 GKSSSSSLMMGKA
+525 SSSVVIDKA
-538 SSLLSSEELV
+538 SSPLSSEELV

>member
-1 MNSNLAFCCRCYYNN
+1 MATTKIYCCT
-16 NNNNNNSIGSSSFS
+16 SSSSPRAFVGRHKR
-30 INVDCSRS
+30 ITALFFEKTTTTTTTQRNN
-38 KSLASSFSTRRE
+38 ATRRRRRQQE
-50 RGKGFPSRPSLITF
+50 LQT
-64 SNFASTRKEKERVRS
+64 TLL
-79 SIVVAAAPKKDDN
+79 AAAAKKDDN
-92 ATTSKQQQQQ
+92 ESSYKQQ
-102 RQEWPEPNLWAE
+102 QEWPEPNLWAE

-122 DWDDDDKEWGEE
+122 DWDDDDNKEWGEE

-140 DEEDKIEKLFSS
+140 DEEDKVEKLFSS
-152 AAAPVSKNVEEKER
+152 AAASVSRKQERKEE
-166 LAAEDGKVKAYGSE
+166 LAAREGQGNDRQRTKIEA
-180 SRSRSSSSLSYSM
+180 SRISSSSSSSSLSLSYSTST

-204 NSEDLSNEM
+204 NSEDLSNKM
-213 SREDFWNDIRKEA
+213 SREDFWNEIRKEA
-226 ETEAAKEPMLSS
+226 EVEAAKEPMLSS
-238 FYFCSILSHDCLEKS
+238 FYFTSILSHDCLEKS

-266 LLSTQLIEIFNKVLL
+266 LLSTQLIEIFNEVLL
-281 AEDSEQL
+281 AKDSEQL
-288 RNNVRRDLVAVRSR
+288 RNNIRRDLVAVLSR

-332 EKGQKTY
+332 KKGQKTY

-388 QGVTLGG
+388 HGVTLGG

-415 RSTILGNIVVGS
+415 RSTILGNITVES

-484 AKAVMEKDK
+484 AKAVVEKDK
-493 SLMAASVSSSS
+493 SLMAI
-504 STKVGPNL
+504 TKTTRFGPNL
-512 SFSSSLDDEPGKG
+512 SFSSSLEDEPGKG
-525 GKSSSSSLMMGKA
+525 SSSVVIDKA
-538 SSLLSSEELV
+538 SSPLSSEELV

>member
-1 MNSNLAFCCRCYYNN
+1 MATTKIYCCT
-16 NNNNNNSIGSSSFS
+16 SSSSPRAFVGRHRR
-30 INVDCSRS
+30 ITALFFETTTTTTTTTTQRNN
-38 KSLASSFSTRRE
+38 ATRRRRRQQE
-50 RGKGFPSRPSLITF
+50 LQT
-64 SNFASTRKEKERVRS
+64 TLL
-79 SIVVAAAPKKDDN
+79 AAAAKKDDN
-92 ATTSKQQQQQ
+92 ESSYKQQ
-102 RQEWPEPNLWAE
+102 QEWPEPNLWAE

-122 DWDDDDKEWGEE
+122 DWDDDDNKEWGEE

-140 DEEDKIEKLFSS
+140 DEEDKVEKLFSS
-152 AAAPVSKNVEEKER
+152 AAASVSRKQERKEE
-166 LAAEDGKVKAYGSE
+166 LAAREGQGNDRQRTQIEA
-180 SRSRSSSSLSYSM
+180 SRVSSSSSSSSSSSLSYSTST

-204 NSEDLSNEM
+204 NSEDLSNKM
-213 SREDFWNDIRKEA
+213 SREDFWNEIRKEA
-226 ETEAAKEPMLSS
+226 EVEAAKEPMLSS
-238 FYFCSILSHDCLEKS
+238 FYFTSILSHDCLEKS

-266 LLSTQLIEIFNKVLL
+266 LLSTQLIEIFNEVLL
-281 AEDSEQL
+281 AKDSEQL
-288 RNNVRRDLVAVRSR
+288 RNNIRRDLVAVLSR

-332 EKGQKTY
+332 KKGQKTY

-388 QGVTLGG
+388 HGVTLGG

-415 RSTILGNIVVGS
+415 RSTILGNITVES

-484 AKAVMEKDK
+484 AKAVVEKDK
-493 SLMAASVSSSS
+493 SLMAI
-504 STKVGPNL
+504 TKTTRFGPNL
-512 SFSSSLDDEPGKG
+512 SFSSSLEDEPGKG
-525 GKSSSSSLMMGKA
+525 SSSVVIDKA
-538 SSLLSSEELV
+538 SSPLSSEELV

>member
-1 MNSNLAFCCRCYYNN
+1 MATTKIYCCT
-16 NNNNNNSIGSSSFS
+16 SSSSPRAFVGRHRR
-30 INVDCSRS
+30 ITALFFETTTTTTTTQRNN
-38 KSLASSFSTRRE
+38 ATRRRRRQQE
-50 RGKGFPSRPSLITF
+50 LQT
-64 SNFASTRKEKERVRS
+64 TLL
-79 SIVVAAAPKKDDN
+79 AAAAKKDDN
-92 ATTSKQQQQQ
+92 ESSYKQQ
-102 RQEWPEPNLWAE
+102 QEWPEPNLWAE

-122 DWDDDDKEWGEE
+122 DWDDDDNKEWGEE

-140 DEEDKIEKLFSS
+140 DEEDKVEKLFSS
-152 AAAPVSKNVEEKER
+152 AAASVSRKQERKEE
-166 LAAEDGKVKAYGSE
+166 LAAREGQGNDRQRTKIEA
-180 SRSRSSSSLSYSM
+180 SRISSSSSSSSSSLSYSTST

-204 NSEDLSNEM
+204 NSEDLSNKM
-213 SREDFWNDIRKEA
+213 SREDFWNEIRKEA
-226 ETEAAKEPMLSS
+226 EVEAAKEPMLSS
-238 FYFCSILSHDCLEKS
+238 FYFTSILSHDCLEKS

-266 LLSTQLIEIFNKVLL
+266 LLSTQLIEIFNEVLL
-281 AEDSEQL
+281 AKDSEQL
-288 RNNVRRDLVAVRSR
+288 RNNIRRDLVAVLSR

-332 EKGQKTY
+332 KKGQKTY

-388 QGVTLGG
+388 HGVTLGG

-415 RSTILGNIVVGS
+415 RSTILGNITVES

-484 AKAVMEKDK
+484 AKAVVEKDK
-493 SLMAASVSSSS
+493 SLMAI
-504 STKVGPNL
+504 TKTTRFGPNL
-512 SFSSSLDDEPGKG
+512 SFSSSLEDEPGKG
-525 GKSSSSSLMMGKA
+525 SSSVVIDKA
-538 SSLLSSEELV
+538 SSSLSSEELV

>member
-1 MNSNLAFCCRCYYNN
+1 MATTKIYCCT
-16 NNNNNNSIGSSSFS
+16 SSSSPRAFVGRHRR
-30 INVDCSRS
+30 ITALFFEKTTTTTTTTQRNN
-38 KSLASSFSTRRE
+38 ATRRRRRQQE
-50 RGKGFPSRPSLITF
+50 LQT
-64 SNFASTRKEKERVRS
+64 TLL
-79 SIVVAAAPKKDDN
+79 AAAAKKDDN
-92 ATTSKQQQQQ
+92 ESSYKQQ
-102 RQEWPEPNLWAE
+102 QEWPEPNLWAE

-122 DWDDDDKEWGEE
+122 DWDDDDNKEWGEE

-140 DEEDKIEKLFSS
+140 DEEDKVEKLFSS
-152 AAAPVSKNVEEKER
+152 AAASVSRKQERKEE
-166 LAAEDGKVKAYGSE
+166 LAAREGQGNDRQRTKIEA
-180 SRSRSSSSLSYSM
+180 SRISSSSSSSSSSLSYSTST

-204 NSEDLSNEM
+204 NSEDLSNKM
-213 SREDFWNDIRKEA
+213 SREDFWNEIRKEA
-226 ETEAAKEPMLSS
+226 EVEAAKEPMLSS
-238 FYFCSILSHDCLEKS
+238 FYFTSILSHDCLEKS

-266 LLSTQLIEIFNKVLL
+266 LLSTQLIEIFNEVLL
-281 AEDSEQL
+281 AKDSEQL
-288 RNNVRRDLVAVRSR
+288 RNNIRRDLVAVLSR

-332 EKGQKTY
+332 KKGQKTY

-388 QGVTLGG
+388 HGVTLGG

-415 RSTILGNIVVGS
+415 RSTILGNITVES

-484 AKAVMEKDK
+484 AKAVVEKDK
-493 SLMAASVSSSS
+493 SLMAI
-504 STKVGPNL
+504 TKTTRFGPNL
-512 SFSSSLDDEPGKG
+512 SFSSSLEDEPGKG
-525 GKSSSSSLMMGKA
+525 SSSVVIDKA
-538 SSLLSSEELV
+538 SSPLSSEELV

>member
-1 MNSNLAFCCRCYYNN
+1 MATTKIYCCT
-16 NNNNNNSIGSSSFS
+16 SSSSPRAFVGRHRR
-30 INVDCSRS
+30 ITALFFEKTTTTTTTKRNN
-38 KSLASSFSTRRE
+38 ATRRRRRQQE
-50 RGKGFPSRPSLITF
+50 LQT
-64 SNFASTRKEKERVRS
+64 TLL
-79 SIVVAAAPKKDDN
+79 AAAAKKDDN
-92 ATTSKQQQQQ
+92 ESSYKQQ
-102 RQEWPEPNLWAE
+102 QEWPEPNLWAE

-122 DWDDDDKEWGEE
+122 DWDDDNNKEWGEE

-140 DEEDKIEKLFSS
+140 DEEDKVEKLFSS
-152 AAAPVSKNVEEKER
+152 AAASVSRKQERKEE
-166 LAAEDGKVKAYGSE
+166 LAAREGQGNDRQRTQIEA
-180 SRSRSSSSLSYSM
+180 SRVSSSSLSSSSSSSLSYSTST

-204 NSEDLSNEM
+204 NSEDLSNKM
-213 SREDFWNDIRKEA
+213 SREDFWNEIRKEA
-226 ETEAAKEPMLSS
+226 EVEAAKEPMLSS
-238 FYFCSILSHDCLEKS
+238 FYFASILSHDCLEKS

-266 LLSTQLIEIFNKVLL
+266 LLSTQLIEIFNEVLL
-281 AEDSEQL
+281 AKDSEQL
-288 RNNVRRDLVAVRSR
+288 RNNIRRDLVAVLSR

-332 EKGQKTY
+332 KKGQKTY

-388 QGVTLGG
+388 HGVTLGG

-415 RSTILGNIVVGS
+415 RSTILGNITVGS

-484 AKAVMEKDK
+484 AKAVVEKDK
-493 SLMAASVSSSS
+493 SLMAI
-504 STKVGPNL
+504 TKTTRFGPNL
-512 SFSSSLDDEPGKG
+512 SFSSSLEDEPGKG
-525 GKSSSSSLMMGKA
+525 SSSVVIDKA
-538 SSLLSSEELV
+538 SSPLSSEELV

>member
-1 MNSNLAFCCRCYYNN
+1 MATTKIYCCT
-16 NNNNNNSIGSSSFS
+16 SSSSPRAFVGRHRR
-30 INVDCSRS
+30 ITALFFEKTTTTTTTTTQRNN
-38 KSLASSFSTRRE
+38 ATRRRRRQQE
-50 RGKGFPSRPSLITF
+50 LQT
-64 SNFASTRKEKERVRS
+64 TRL
-79 SIVVAAAPKKDDN
+79 AAAAKKDDN
-92 ATTSKQQQQQ
+92 ESSYKQQ
-102 RQEWPEPNLWAE
+102 QEWPEPNLWAE
-114 SHPRYLVS
+114 SHSRYLVS
-122 DWDDDDKEWGEE
+122 DWDDDDNKEWGEE

-140 DEEDKIEKLFSS
+140 DEEDKVEKLFSS
-152 AAAPVSKNVEEKER
+152 AAASVSRKQERKEE
-166 LAAEDGKVKAYGSE
+166 LAAREGQGNDRQRTKIEA
-180 SRSRSSSSLSYSM
+180 SRISSSSSSSSSSLSYSTST

-204 NSEDLSNEM
+204 NSEDLSNKM
-213 SREDFWNDIRKEA
+213 SREDFWNEIRKEA
-226 ETEAAKEPMLSS
+226 EVEAAKEPMLSS
-238 FYFCSILSHDCLEKS
+238 FYFTSILSHDCLEKS

-266 LLSTQLIEIFNKVLL
+266 LLSTQLIEIFNEVLL
-281 AEDSEQL
+281 AKDSEQL
-288 RNNVRRDLVAVRSR
+288 RNNIRRDLVAVLSR

-332 EKGQKTY
+332 KKGQKTY

-388 QGVTLGG
+388 HGVTLGG

-415 RSTILGNIVVGS
+415 RSTILGNITVES

-484 AKAVMEKDK
+484 AKAVVEKDK
-493 SLMAASVSSSS
+493 SLMAI
-504 STKVGPNL
+504 TKTTRFGPNL
-512 SFSSSLDDEPGKG
+512 SFSSSLEDEPGKG
-525 GKSSSSSLMMGKA
+525 SSSVVIDKA
-538 SSLLSSEELV
+538 SSPLSSEELV

>member
-1 MNSNLAFCCRCYYNN
+1 MATTKIYCCT
-16 NNNNNNSIGSSSFS
+16 SSSSPRAFVGRHRR
-30 INVDCSRS
+30 ITALFFETTTTTTTPTTQRNN
-38 KSLASSFSTRRE
+38 ATRRRRRQQE
-50 RGKGFPSRPSLITF
+50 LQT
-64 SNFASTRKEKERVRS
+64 TLL
-79 SIVVAAAPKKDDN
+79 AAAAKKDDN
-92 ATTSKQQQQQ
+92 ESSYKQQ
-102 RQEWPEPNLWAE
+102 QEWPEPNLWAE

-122 DWDDDDKEWGEE
+122 DWDDDDNKEWGEE

-140 DEEDKIEKLFSS
+140 DEEDKVEKLFSS
-152 AAAPVSKNVEEKER
+152 AAASVSRKQERKEE
-166 LAAEDGKVKAYGSE
+166 LAAREGQGNDRQRTQIEA
-180 SRSRSSSSLSYSM
+180 SRVSSSSSSSSSSLSYSTST

-204 NSEDLSNEM
+204 NSEDLSNKM
-213 SREDFWNDIRKEA
+213 SREDFWNEIRKEA
-226 ETEAAKEPMLSS
+226 EVEAAKEPMLSS
-238 FYFCSILSHDCLEKS
+238 FYFTSILSHDCLEKS

-266 LLSTQLIEIFNKVLL
+266 LLSTQLIEIFNEVLL
-281 AEDSEQL
+281 AKDSEQL
-288 RNNVRRDLVAVRSR
+288 RNNIRRDLVAVLSR

-332 EKGQKTY
+332 KKGQKTY

-388 QGVTLGG
+388 HGVTLGG

-415 RSTILGNIVVGS
+415 RSTILGNITVES

-484 AKAVMEKDK
+484 AKAVVEKDK
-493 SLMAASVSSSS
+493 SLMAI
-504 STKVGPNL
+504 TKTTRFGPNL
-512 SFSSSLDDEPGKG
+512 SFSSSLEDEPGKG
-525 GKSSSSSLMMGKA
+525 SSSVVIDKA
-538 SSLLSSEELV
+538 SSPLSSEELV

>member
-1 MNSNLAFCCRCYYNN
+1 MATTKIYCCT
-16 NNNNNNSIGSSSFS
+16 SSSSPRAFVGRHRR
-30 INVDCSRS
+30 ITALFFEKTTTTTTTTTQRNN
-38 KSLASSFSTRRE
+38 ATRRRRRQQE
-50 RGKGFPSRPSLITF
+50 LQT
-64 SNFASTRKEKERVRS
+64 TLL
-79 SIVVAAAPKKDDN
+79 AAAAKKDDN
-92 ATTSKQQQQQ
+92 ESSYKQQ
-102 RQEWPEPNLWAE
+102 QEWPEPNLWAE

-122 DWDDDDKEWGEE
+122 DWDDDDNKEWGEE

-140 DEEDKIEKLFSS
+140 DEEDKVEKLFSS
-152 AAAPVSKNVEEKER
+152 AAASVSRKQERKEE
-166 LAAEDGKVKAYGSE
+166 LAAREGQGNDRQRTKIEA
-180 SRSRSSSSLSYSM
+180 SRISSSSSSSSSSSLSYSTST

-204 NSEDLSNEM
+204 NSEDLSNKM
-213 SREDFWNDIRKEA
+213 SREDFWNEIRKEA
-226 ETEAAKEPMLSS
+226 EVEAAKEPMLSS
-238 FYFCSILSHDCLEKS
+238 FYFTSILSHDCLEKS

-266 LLSTQLIEIFNKVLL
+266 LLSTQLIEIFNEVLL
-281 AEDSEQL
+281 AKDSEQL
-288 RNNVRRDLVAVRSR
+288 RNNIRRDLVAVLSR

-332 EKGQKTY
+332 KKGQKTY

-388 QGVTLGG
+388 HGVTLGG

-415 RSTILGNIVVGS
+415 RSTILGNITVES

-484 AKAVMEKDK
+484 AKAVVEKDK
-493 SLMAASVSSSS
+493 SLMAI
-504 STKVGPNL
+504 TKTTRFGPNL
-512 SFSSSLDDEPGKG
+512 SFSSSLEDEPGKG
-525 GKSSSSSLMMGKA
+525 SSSVVIDKA
-538 SSLLSSEELV
+538 SSPLSSEELV

>member
-1 MNSNLAFCCRCYYNN
+1 MATTKIYCCTSLSSPRAFVGRHRRITALFFETTTTTTTTTTQRNN
-16 NNNNNNSIGSSSFS
+16 
-30 INVDCSRS
+30 
-38 KSLASSFSTRRE
+38 ATRRRRRQQE
-50 RGKGFPSRPSLITF
+50 LQT
-64 SNFASTRKEKERVRS
+64 TLL
-79 SIVVAAAPKKDDN
+79 AAAAKKDDN
-92 ATTSKQQQQQ
+92 ESSYKQQ
-102 RQEWPEPNLWAE
+102 QEWPEPNLWAE

-122 DWDDDDKEWGEE
+122 DWDDDDNKEWGEE

-140 DEEDKIEKLFSS
+140 DEEDKVEKLFSS
-152 AAAPVSKNVEEKER
+152 AAASVSRKQERKEE
-166 LAAEDGKVKAYGSE
+166 LAAREGQGNDRQRTQIEA
-180 SRSRSSSSLSYSM
+180 SRVSSSSSSSSSSSLSYSTST

-204 NSEDLSNEM
+204 NSEDLSNKM
-213 SREDFWNDIRKEA
+213 SREDFWNEIRKEA
-226 ETEAAKEPMLSS
+226 EVEAAKEPMLSS
-238 FYFCSILSHDCLEKS
+238 FYFTSILSHDCLEKS

-266 LLSTQLIEIFNKVLL
+266 LLSTQLIEIFNEVLL
-281 AEDSEQL
+281 AKDSEQL
-288 RNNVRRDLVAVRSR
+288 RNNIRRDLVAVLSR

-332 EKGQKTY
+332 KKGQKTY

-388 QGVTLGG
+388 HGVTLGG

-415 RSTILGNIVVGS
+415 RSTILGNITVES

-484 AKAVMEKDK
+484 AKAVVEKDK
-493 SLMAASVSSSS
+493 SLMAI
-504 STKVGPNL
+504 TKTTRFGPNL
-512 SFSSSLDDEPGKG
+512 SFSSSLEDEPGKG
-525 GKSSSSSLMMGKA
+525 SSSVVIDKA
-538 SSLLSSEELV
+538 SSPLSSEELV

>member
-1 MNSNLAFCCRCYYNN
+1 MATTKIYCCT
-16 NNNNNNSIGSSSFS
+16 SSSSPRAFVGRHRR
-30 INVDCSRS
+30 ITALFFETTTTTTTTQRNN
-38 KSLASSFSTRRE
+38 ATRRRRRQQE
-50 RGKGFPSRPSLITF
+50 LQT
-64 SNFASTRKEKERVRS
+64 TLL
-79 SIVVAAAPKKDDN
+79 AAAAKKDDN
-92 ATTSKQQQQQ
+92 ESSYKQQ
-102 RQEWPEPNLWAE
+102 QEWPEPNLWAE

-122 DWDDDDKEWGEE
+122 DWDDDDNKEWGEE

-140 DEEDKIEKLFSS
+140 DEEDKVEKLFSS
-152 AAAPVSKNVEEKER
+152 AAASVSRKQERKEE
-166 LAAEDGKVKAYGSE
+166 LAAREGQGNDRQRTKIEA
-180 SRSRSSSSLSYSM
+180 SRISSSSSSSSSSSLSYSTST

-204 NSEDLSNEM
+204 NSEDLSNKM
-213 SREDFWNDIRKEA
+213 SREDFWNEIRKEA
-226 ETEAAKEPMLSS
+226 EVEAAKEPMLSS
-238 FYFCSILSHDCLEKS
+238 FYFTSILSHDCLEKS

-266 LLSTQLIEIFNKVLL
+266 LLSTQLIEIFNEVLL
-281 AEDSEQL
+281 AKDSEQL
-288 RNNVRRDLVAVRSR
+288 RNNIRRDLVAVLSR

-332 EKGQKTY
+332 KKGQKTY

-388 QGVTLGG
+388 HGVTLGG

-415 RSTILGNIVVGS
+415 RSTILGNITVES

-484 AKAVMEKDK
+484 AKAVVEKDK
-493 SLMAASVSSSS
+493 SLMAI
-504 STKVGPNL
+504 TKTTRFGPNL
-512 SFSSSLDDEPGKG
+512 SFSSSLEDEPGKG
-525 GKSSSSSLMMGKA
+525 SSSVVIDKA
-538 SSLLSSEELV
+538 SSPLSSEELV

>member
-1 MNSNLAFCCRCYYNN
+1 MATTKIYCCT
-16 NNNNNNSIGSSSFS
+16 SSSSPRAFVGRHRR
-30 INVDCSRS
+30 ITALFFEKTTTTTTTQRNN
-38 KSLASSFSTRRE
+38 ATRRRRRQQE
-50 RGKGFPSRPSLITF
+50 LQT
-64 SNFASTRKEKERVRS
+64 TLL
-79 SIVVAAAPKKDDN
+79 AAAAKKDDN
-92 ATTSKQQQQQ
+92 ESSYKQQ
-102 RQEWPEPNLWAE
+102 QEWPEPNLWAE

-122 DWDDDDKEWGEE
+122 DWDDDDNKEWGEE

-140 DEEDKIEKLFSS
+140 DEEDKVEKLFSS
-152 AAAPVSKNVEEKER
+152 AAASVSRKQERKEE
-166 LAAEDGKVKAYGSE
+166 LAAREGQGNDRQRTKIEA
-180 SRSRSSSSLSYSM
+180 SRISSSSSSSSSSSLSYSTST

-204 NSEDLSNEM
+204 NSEDLSNKM
-213 SREDFWNDIRKEA
+213 SREDFWNEIRKEA
-226 ETEAAKEPMLSS
+226 EVEAAKEPMLSS
-238 FYFCSILSHDCLEKS
+238 FYFTSILSHDCLEKS

-266 LLSTQLIEIFNKVLL
+266 LLSTQLIEIFNEVLL
-281 AEDSEQL
+281 AKDSEQL
-288 RNNVRRDLVAVRSR
+288 RNNIRRDLVAVLSR

-332 EKGQKTY
+332 KKGQKTY

-388 QGVTLGG
+388 HGVTLGG

-415 RSTILGNIVVGS
+415 RSTILGNITVES

-484 AKAVMEKDK
+484 AKAVVEKDK
-493 SLMAASVSSSS
+493 SLMAI
-504 STKVGPNL
+504 TKTTRFGPNL
-512 SFSSSLDDEPGKG
+512 SFSSSLEDEPGKG
-525 GKSSSSSLMMGKA
+525 SSSVVIDKA
-538 SSLLSSEELV
+538 SSPLSSEELV

>member
-1 MNSNLAFCCRCYYNN
+1 MATTKIYCCT
-16 NNNNNNSIGSSSFS
+16 SSSSPRAFVGRHRR
-30 INVDCSRS
+30 ITALFFETTTTTTTQRNN
-38 KSLASSFSTRRE
+38 ATRRRRRQQE
-50 RGKGFPSRPSLITF
+50 LQT
-64 SNFASTRKEKERVRS
+64 TLL
-79 SIVVAAAPKKDDN
+79 AAAAKKDDN
-92 ATTSKQQQQQ
+92 ESSYKQQ
-102 RQEWPEPNLWAE
+102 QEWPEPNLWAE

-122 DWDDDDKEWGEE
+122 DWDDDDNKEWGEE

-140 DEEDKIEKLFSS
+140 DEEDKVEKLFSS
-152 AAAPVSKNVEEKER
+152 AAASVSRKQERKEE
-166 LAAEDGKVKAYGSE
+166 LAAREGQGNDRQRTKIEA
-180 SRSRSSSSLSYSM
+180 SRISSSSSSSSSSLSYSTST

-204 NSEDLSNEM
+204 NSEDLSNKM
-213 SREDFWNDIRKEA
+213 SREDFWNEIRKEA
-226 ETEAAKEPMLSS
+226 EVEAAKEPMLSS
-238 FYFCSILSHDCLEKS
+238 FYFTSILSHDCLEKS

-266 LLSTQLIEIFNKVLL
+266 LLSTQLIEIFNEVLL
-281 AEDSEQL
+281 AKDSEQL
-288 RNNVRRDLVAVRSR
+288 RNNIRRDLVAVLSR

-332 EKGQKTY
+332 KKGQKTY

-388 QGVTLGG
+388 HGVTLGG

-415 RSTILGNIVVGS
+415 RSTILGNITVES

-484 AKAVMEKDK
+484 AKAAVEKDK
-493 SLMAASVSSSS
+493 SLMAI
-504 STKVGPNL
+504 TKTTRFGPNL
-512 SFSSSLDDEPGKG
+512 SFSSSLEDEPGKG
-525 GKSSSSSLMMGKA
+525 SSSVVIDKA
-538 SSLLSSEELV
+538 SSPLSSEELV

>member
-1 MNSNLAFCCRCYYNN
+1 MATTKIYCCT
-16 NNNNNNSIGSSSFS
+16 SSSSPRAFVGRHRR
-30 INVDCSRS
+30 ITALFFEKTTTTTTTTQRNN
-38 KSLASSFSTRRE
+38 ATRRRRRQQE
-50 RGKGFPSRPSLITF
+50 LQT
-64 SNFASTRKEKERVRS
+64 TLL
-79 SIVVAAAPKKDDN
+79 AAAAAKKDDN
-92 ATTSKQQQQQ
+92 ESSYKQQ
-102 RQEWPEPNLWAE
+102 QEWPEPNLWAE

-122 DWDDDDKEWGEE
+122 DWDDDDNKEWGEE

-140 DEEDKIEKLFSS
+140 DEEDKVEKLFSS
-152 AAAPVSKNVEEKER
+152 AAASVSRKQERKEE
-166 LAAEDGKVKAYGSE
+166 LAAREGQGNDRQRTKIEA
-180 SRSRSSSSLSYSM
+180 SRISSSSSSSSSSLSYSTST

-204 NSEDLSNEM
+204 NSEDLSNKM
-213 SREDFWNDIRKEA
+213 SREDFWNEIRKEA
-226 ETEAAKEPMLSS
+226 EVEAAKEPMLSS
-238 FYFCSILSHDCLEKS
+238 FYFTSILSHDCLEKS

-266 LLSTQLIEIFNKVLL
+266 LLSTQLIEIFNEVLL
-281 AEDSEQL
+281 AKDSEQL
-288 RNNVRRDLVAVRSR
+288 RNNIRRDLVAVLSR

-332 EKGQKTY
+332 KKGQKTY

-388 QGVTLGG
+388 HGVTLGG

-415 RSTILGNIVVGS
+415 RSTILGNITVES

-484 AKAVMEKDK
+484 AKAVVEKDK
-493 SLMAASVSSSS
+493 SLMAI
-504 STKVGPNL
+504 TKTTRFGPNL
-512 SFSSSLDDEPGKG
+512 SFSSSLEDEPGKG
-525 GKSSSSSLMMGKA
+525 SSSVVIDKA
-538 SSLLSSEELV
+538 SSPLSSEELV